1 MNAFGRVHQD
11 SLGLLLVKTKLEFRD
26 LLVTGPKKVSSKS
39 KKSDMF
45 YPSFCVN
52 FKMVSLARIS
62 PKIPVMET
70 RLPI

>member
-39 KKSDMF
+39 KKKKSK
-45 YPSFCVN
+45 C
-52 FKMVSLARIS
+52 FKIKAMPLC
-62 PKIPVMET
+62 
-70 RLPI
+70 

>member
-39 KKSDMF
+39 KK
-45 YPSFCVN
+45 
-52 FKMVSLARIS
+52 KKVSVSKSKPCPYVRDL
-62 PKIPVMET
+62 VC
-70 RLPI
+70 